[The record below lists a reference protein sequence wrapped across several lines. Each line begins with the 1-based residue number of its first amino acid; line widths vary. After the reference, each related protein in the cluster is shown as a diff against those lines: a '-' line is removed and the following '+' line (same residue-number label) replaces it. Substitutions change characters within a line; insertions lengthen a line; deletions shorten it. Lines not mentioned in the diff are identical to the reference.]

1 MVPQFVSS
9 AFCSWSGGSEVLL
22 ERFREPGRRRVSGR
36 GRAQRQ
42 GLSMPAS
49 ALALAAPGRPPLHLL
64 RVMARPVGTAPSS
77 GRGPI
82 SLPVRVT

>member
-1 MVPQFVSS
+1 MVPRFVSS

-22 ERFREPGRRRVSGR
+22 ERFRGPGRRRVSGR

-49 ALALAAPGRPPLHLL
+49 ALALAAPGHPPLHLL